1 MTRRL
6 TNLVLLTAEPRGLQ
20 GRGIELSGFGDFM
33 VPLKATQSGD
43 AVIIEEAD
51 IAAGSRMFGQQ

>member
-1 MTRRL
+1 
-6 TNLVLLTAEPRGLQ
+6 
-20 GRGIELSGFGDFM
+20 
-33 VPLKATQSGD
+33 VPLKATQTID